1 MPRISIQTPHPP
13 RSSSSSSK
21 LVPKVS
27 ENNIWVS
34 LHRVLVRN
42 KLTKFK
48 VLRLSNGVEYVGRLN
63 NQLSLKEIA
72 GDLKLRESA
81 KIISSRDIVKV
92 SIRDLKPKARDFYE
106 KLVYDQ
112 IRNKHRNLLLK
123 NSKKFVARSLDRLKF
138 IQKKQEDLRQVPVLL
153 KL

>member
-1 MPRISIQTPHPP
+1 M
-13 RSSSSSSK
+13 
-21 LVPKVS
+21 
-27 ENNIWVS
+27 
-34 LHRVLVRN
+34 LVRN

-112 IRNKHRNLLLK
+112 IRNKHRNLLLR